1 MKKNYKSNKSLCAV
15 FLVLGLFLLVVI
27 ENSSSLDAET
37 ALFEVT
43 PIPTAQNP
51 ESSTNL
57 DKETI
62 LKDPKSLIDPDFAVP
77 EGLEQRVGFW
87 FEVYSKYDSTNKIIH
102 HMDYPWIH
110 FEIFNISEILARPQR
125 FPWINPEKADKETR
139 IRLNVVRAELRA
151 LAKKLNRKNL
161 PELSERE
168 KQWVDQLQTLPG
180 SIVKNVRLAAQ
191 RVRVQ
196 TGQKDFFSKGLA
208 VANRY
213 LPHMERI
220 FQEHGLPKEIARLPL
235 VESSFNKLATS
246 KVGAA
251 GLWQFMDGTGKK
263 FLVINS
269 HIDERRSPLKS
280 TEAAAELMKENYMIM
295 FKSWPLAIT
304 AYNHGPGG
312 IKKAVK
318 KLKTKNIVKI
328 INNFQSRQFSFA
340 SENFYSEFLAA
351 LYVETYSNDLWSDLD
366 RLATIEF
373 QPYKLTRR
381 MKPSKIINMGLIS
394 KEELIDLNPD
404 IRKSIQVD
412 ALLPKGFIL
421 FIHPEKIS
429 QLEKLTQLEKFRG
442 QEVANTRVEN

>member
-1 MKKNYKSNKSLCAV
+1 MNKIYKSNKSLCAV
-15 FLVLGLFLLVVI
+15 FLVLGLFLTIVI
-27 ENSSSLDAET
+27 ENSSYVDAET

-43 PIPTAQNP
+43 PIPTLQNP
-51 ESSTNL
+51 EISAIL
-57 DKETI
+57 DKDAI

-77 EGLEQRVGFW
+77 EGLEKRVGFW
-87 FEVYSKYDSTNKIIH
+87 FEVYSKYDSSNKIIH

-110 FEIFNISEILARPQR
+110 FEIYNISEILARPQR

-139 IRLNVVRAELRA
+139 LRLNVVRGELRA
-151 LAKKLNRKNL
+151 LAKKLNRKNV

-168 KQWVDQLQTLPG
+168 QQWVDQLKTLPG
-180 SIVKNVRLAAQ
+180 SLVKNARLAAQ
-191 RVRVQ
+191 RVRIQ

-280 TEAAAELMKENYMIM
+280 TEAAAELMKENYRIM
-295 FKSWPLAIT
+295 LKSWPLAIT

-328 INNFQSRQFSFA
+328 INDFQSRQFSFA

-351 LYVETYSNDLWSDLD
+351 LYVETYSNDLWANID

-381 MKPSKIINMGLIS
+381 MKPSKIFKMGSIS
-394 KEELIDLNPD
+394 KEELMDLNPD
-404 IRKSIQVD
+404 ISKSIQAD
-412 ALLPKGFIL
+412 AMLPKGFIL
-421 FIHPEKIS
+421 FIHPEKVS
-429 QLEKLTQLEKFRG
+429 QLENLRG
-442 QEVANTRVEN
+442 QDIATTPIAN

>member
-1 MKKNYKSNKSLCAV
+1 
-15 FLVLGLFLLVVI
+15 
-27 ENSSSLDAET
+27 
-37 ALFEVT
+37 
-43 PIPTAQNP
+43 
-51 ESSTNL
+51 
-57 DKETI
+57 
-62 LKDPKSLIDPDFAVP
+62 
-77 EGLEQRVGFW
+77 
-87 FEVYSKYDSTNKIIH
+87 
-102 HMDYPWIH
+102 MDYPWIH
-110 FEIFNISEILARPQR
+110 FEIYNVSEILARPQR

-139 IRLNVVRAELRA
+139 IRLNVVRGELRA
-151 LAKKLNRKNL
+151 LAKKLNKKNV

-168 KQWVDQLQTLPG
+168 QKWVEQLKTLPG
-180 SIVKNVRLAAQ
+180 SLVRNARLSAQ
-191 RVRVQ
+191 RVRIQ
-196 TGQKDFFSKGLA
+196 TCQKDFFSKGLA

-328 INNFQSRQFSFA
+328 INDFQSRQFSFA

-351 LYVETYSNDLWSDLD
+351 LYVETYSNDLWSNID

-381 MKPSKIINMGLIS
+381 MKPSKIFKMGSIS
-394 KEELIDLNPD
+394 KEELMDLNPD
-404 IRKSIQVD
+404 ISKSIQAD
-412 ALLPKGFIL
+412 AMLPKGFIL
-421 FIHPEKIS
+421 FIHPEKVS
-429 QLEKLTQLEKFRG
+429 QLESLRG
-442 QEVANTRVEN
+442 QDIATTPVAN

>member
-1 MKKNYKSNKSLCAV
+1 MNKNYKSNKSQYAI
-15 FLVLGLFLLVVI
+15 FLVLGLFLAVVI
-27 ENSSSLDAET
+27 ENSSYVDSET

-43 PIPTAQNP
+43 PIPTVQD
-51 ESSTNL
+51 SGTSTTL
-57 DKETI
+57 LKEDI
-62 LKDPKSLIDPDFAVP
+62 LKDPKNLIDPDFAVP

-102 HMDYPWIH
+102 HMDFPWIQY
-110 FEIFNISEILARPQR
+110 EIYNISEILNRPQR

-139 IRLNVVRAELRA
+139 IRLSVVRSELRT
-151 LAKKLNRKNL
+151 LAKKLKKKDL
-161 PELSERE
+161 PELTERE

-180 SIVKNVRLAAQ
+180 SLVKNVRRAAD

-196 TGQKDFFSKGLA
+196 TGQKDFFSKGLSIS
-208 VANRY
+208 NRY
-213 LPHMERI
+213 MPHMERI

-263 FLVINS
+263 FLVIND

-328 INNFQSRQFSFA
+328 INDFQSRQFSFA

-351 LYVETYSNDLWSDLD
+351 LYVEMYSNDLWASID
-366 RLATIEF
+366 RHATIEF

-381 MKPSKIINMGLIS
+381 LKPSKIFKMGSIS
-394 KEELIDLNPD
+394 KEELVDLNPD

-412 ALLPKGFIL
+412 AMLPKGFIL
-421 FIHPEKIS
+421 FIHPEKVS
-429 QLEKLTQLEKFRG
+429 QLENTRG
-442 QEVANTRVEN
+442 QEIANTPVAN

>member
-1 MKKNYKSNKSLCAV
+1 MNKIYKSNKSLCAV
-15 FLVLGLFLLVVI
+15 FLVLGLFLTVVI
-27 ENSSSLDAET
+27 ENSSYVGAET
-37 ALFEVT
+37 ALFDVT
-43 PIPTAQNP
+43 PIPTLQNP
-51 ESSTNL
+51 EISAVL
-57 DKETI
+57 HKEDI

-77 EGLEQRVGFW
+77 EGLEKRVGFW
-87 FEVYSKYDSTNKIIH
+87 FEVYSKYDSSNKIIH

-110 FEIFNISEILARPQR
+110 FEIYNVSEILARPQR

-139 IRLNVVRAELRA
+139 IRLNVVRGELRA
-151 LAKKLNRKNL
+151 LAKKLNKKNV

-168 KQWVDQLQTLPG
+168 QQWVEQLKTLPG
-180 SIVKNVRLAAQ
+180 SLVKNARLAAQ
-191 RVRVQ
+191 RVRIQ

-328 INNFQSRQFSFA
+328 INDFQSRQFSFA

-351 LYVETYSNDLWSDLD
+351 LYVETYSNDLWANID

-381 MKPSKIINMGLIS
+381 MKPSKIFKMGSIS
-394 KEELIDLNPD
+394 KEELMDLNPD
-404 IRKSIQVD
+404 ISKSIQAD
-412 ALLPKGFIL
+412 AMLPKGFIL
-421 FIHPEKIS
+421 FIHPEKVS
-429 QLEKLTQLEKFRG
+429 LLESLRG
-442 QEVANTRVEN
+442 QDIATTPVAN

>member
-1 MKKNYKSNKSLCAV
+1 MKKNYKSNKSQYAI
-15 FLVLGLFLLVVI
+15 FLVLGLFLAVVI
-27 ENSSSLDAET
+27 ENSSPSGSET

-43 PIPTAQNP
+43 PIPTQQTS
-51 ESSTNL
+51 ETQSTL

-62 LKDPKSLIDPDFAVP
+62 LKDPKTLIDPDFAVP
-77 EGLEQRVGFW
+77 EGLEKRVGFW
-87 FEVYSKYDSTNKIIH
+87 FDVYSKYDSTNKIIH

-110 FEIFNISEILARPQR
+110 FEIYNVSEILARPQR

-139 IRLNVVRAELRA
+139 IRLNTVRADLRS
-151 LAKKLNRKNL
+151 LAKKLKKKEL
-161 PELSERE
+161 PELTERE
-168 KQWVDQLQTLPG
+168 QQWLDQLQTLPG
-180 SIVKNVRLAAQ
+180 SLIKNVKNASL

-196 TGQKDFFSKGLA
+196 TGQKDFFFKGLS

-213 LPHMERI
+213 LPHMEKI

-235 VESSFNKLATS
+235 VESSFNKMATS

-251 GLWQFMDGTGKK
+251 GLWQFMNGTGKK

-280 TEAAAELMKENYMIM
+280 TEAAAELMKENYLIM
-295 FKSWPLAIT
+295 GKSWPLAIT

-318 KLKTKNIVKI
+318 KLKTKDIVKI
-328 INNFQSRQFSFA
+328 IKEFQSRQFSFA

-351 LYVETYSNDLWSDLD
+351 LYVETYSNDLW
-366 RLATIEF
+366 RNIERHTTIEF
-373 QPYKLTRR
+373 QPYKLTQRV
-381 MKPSKIINMGLIS
+381 KPSKIFKLGFIS
-394 KEELIDLNPD
+394 KEELMDLNPD
-404 IRKSIQVD
+404 IRKSIQMD

-429 QLEKLTQLEKFRG
+429 QLEKLRG
-442 QEVANTRVEN
+442 QDIAKNPVIN